1 MPADRHVVNFKNNN
15 KHMKKQL
22 LKINNSR
29 LLITLL
35 LSIFCSL
42 FSAAQDDST
51 AVKEE
56 EPEAIEIVK
65 LSYYSRNNSM
75 QYLLLKAVLKKGK
88 EQTPVKNKAFDIY
101 LDSVTDNT
109 KIASIKTDAN
119 GTAKTFLPPAMKEA
133 WDALPQHTFI
143 VMAGDEEVIND
154 YSITKSKITIDT
166 ATADGIR
173 SITVTVQKHNGTEW
187 VPAAEVEMKI
197 GIQRL
202 GGVLTAGEEE
212 TYTTDS
218 SGTVTVEVKND
229 SLPGDAK
236 GNILLAV
243 KVDDNET
250 YGNLLVGQAA
260 PWGVKTVADDS
271 FFSKRTLWSTRYRT
285 PFWLLFL
292 AYTIVLSVWSTLIYL
307 LFQLVKIKKIGK
319 QPVA

>member
-1 MPADRHVVNFKNNN
+1 
-15 KHMKKQL
+15 MKKQL

-29 LLITLL
+29 LLFTLL

-88 EQTPVKNKAFDIY
+88 EQKPLKNKAFDIY
-101 LDSVTDNT
+101 LDSVADAT
-109 KIASIKTDAN
+109 KIASIKTDAD
-119 GTAKTFLPPAMKEA
+119 GTAKTFLPPALKEA
-133 WDALPQHTFI
+133 WDAWPQHTFI

-202 GGVLTAGEEE
+202 GGVLTAGEE
-212 TYTTDS
+212 
-218 SGTVTVEVKND
+218 
-229 SLPGDAK
+229 
-236 GNILLAV
+236 
-243 KVDDNET
+243 
-250 YGNLLVGQAA
+250 
-260 PWGVKTVADDS
+260 
-271 FFSKRTLWSTRYRT
+271 
-285 PFWLLFL
+285 
-292 AYTIVLSVWSTLIYL
+292 
-307 LFQLVKIKKIGK
+307 
-319 QPVA
+319 